1 MSKNAKKLMKILNT
15 DEENL
20 YIFQTSLGISK
31 KFSEKTLKMPYDN
44 IKSLEKVG
52 TKLQPLTKKC
62 SFGKTTGSFKS
73 NYHPLPLHPLPNQS
87 FKG

>member
-1 MSKNAKKLMKILNT
+1 MKIVNT

-20 YIFQTSLGISK
+20 YIFQTSLEISK

-52 TKLQPLTKKC
+52 TRLQPLTKTC
-62 SFGKTTGSFKS
+62 SFGKTTESFKS
-73 NYHPLPLHPLPNQS
+73 SPPPLHPPRPPPPPPV
-87 FKG
+87 F

>member
-1 MSKNAKKLMKILNT
+1 MKIVNT

-52 TKLQPLTKKC
+52 TRLQPLTKKC
-62 SFGKTTGSFKS
+62 SFGKTTESFKS
-73 NYHPLPLHPLPNQS
+73 SPPPPLHPPRPPPPPPV
-87 FKG
+87 F